1 MRKFPLLV
9 ITVVLLPSVAS
20 PVHGM
25 VCGIAGPWNCFEP
38 QATPLPHEQ
47 EQRGKQTPPPEE
59 QVPVLPKQEPRGQQ
73 TPPLA
78 EPAPARPVL
87 ERPGQ

>member
-9 ITVVLLPSVAS
+9 ITVVLLPSAAS

-47 EQRGKQTPPPEE
+47 EQGESRRQR
-59 QVPVLPKQEPRGQQ
+59 PRSKFRCCLSKSREGSRRHHSRN
-73 TPPLA
+73 LLL
-78 EPAPARPVL
+78 RV
-87 ERPGQ
+87 RY